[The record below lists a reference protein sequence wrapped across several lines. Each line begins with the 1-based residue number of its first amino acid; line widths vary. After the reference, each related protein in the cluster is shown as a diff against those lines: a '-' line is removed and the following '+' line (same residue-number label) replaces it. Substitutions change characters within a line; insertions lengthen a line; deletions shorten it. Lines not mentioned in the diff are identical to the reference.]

1 MRGDAGI
8 ADDYWK
14 RYVTPEEADEIV
26 ERITATT
33 AVVSE
38 GLPIHVRHWRSAE
51 GAPTILTAHGL
62 LPWGLTLGR
71 FHLGLAR
78 AGFNIV
84 NWDLPGFGLSGGSR
98 TGPTIDRM
106 IQAWKDLFAYTRRE
120 YGAPIFVVGF
130 AEDGVTAYYALANEP
145 DLAGASFHILVE
157 YGDPLNLH
165 WRGPLISR
173 LSRFALPMLAAIR
186 PSTTFAVETAVPL
199 QPVFG
204 ELTSTFESDPLR
216 VRAFGID
223 LARSMA
229 KRREPPVAWSQNRT
243 PIQIVSS
250 ERGELWPH
258 EMNVKYHELLG
269 GEKELVTLEGA
280 SHSSFEPEFVD
291 MYIGHVVRWFARHGA
306 AVGAEVGEVFG

>member
-1 MRGDAGI
+1 M
-8 ADDYWK
+8 
-14 RYVTPEEADEIV
+14 V

-33 AVVSE
+33 AVVS
-38 GLPIHVRHWRSAE
+38 GRIPIHVRHWHTRD

-98 TGPTIDRM
+98 SGPTIDAM
-106 IQAWKDLFAYTRRE
+106 IQAWKDLFAYTQRE
-120 YGAPIFVVGF
+120 YGAPIYVVGF

-145 DLAGASFHILVE
+145 DLAAASFHILVE

-165 WRGPLISR
+165 WRGPLISN
-173 LSRFALPMLAAIR
+173 LSRFALPLLAAVR
-186 PSTTFAVETAVPL
+186 PSTTFKVEGAVPL
-199 QPVFG
+199 EPVFG
-204 ELTSTFESDPLR
+204 TLTPTFENDPLR
-216 VRAFGID
+216 VRAFGIG

-229 KRREPPVAWSQNRT
+229 KRRKPPVPWSQNRT

-258 EMNVKYHELLG
+258 KMNVKYHELLG
-269 GEKELVTLEGA
+269 GDKELVTLEGA
-280 SHSSFEPEFVD
+280 SHSSFDPEFVD
-291 MYIGHVVRWFARHGA
+291 MYIGHVVRWFSQHGA
-306 AVGAEVGEVFG
+306 TIRSPVSEVLA